1 MSGTKIAII
10 QEPSVYLNLEA
21 SVEKALKL
29 IHEAVTVGKADIVV
43 FGETWF
49 GGYPSWLDY
58 IPNVARWNYEPIKTV
73 WVETFEN
80 AMEIGDRFM
89 ERLAQ
94 AAKEE
99 NVFLIFG
106 FNEAIRQGKGNG
118 TLYNAILMID
128 EQGIVRNHHRKLMPT
143 FTEKLLYG
151 LGDAHGLSAVKTPH
165 GRLGALVCWEHWM
178 PLTRQAMHDEAED
191 IHFALWPTV
200 HEMHQIA
207 SRQYA
212 FEGRCFVVSVGQ
224 LLRSEDLPPILLL
237 EAEKAQMKLPEL
249 VLNGGSCV
257 VGPDG
262 FYLLEPQFN
271 VGGILYV
278 DMPAH
283 KKILAERM
291 NLATS
296 GHYQRWD
303 LFDFRVDKKRM
314 F

>member
-1 MSGTKIAII
+1 MKPTKIAII
-10 QEPSVYLNLEA
+10 QESSIYLNLA
-21 SVEKALKL
+21 SSIEKALK
-29 IHEAVTVGKADIVV
+29 IIREAADNKADILV

-58 IPNVARWNYEPIKTV
+58 IPNAARWNYTPIKKV
-73 WVETFEN
+73 WTDTFEN
-80 AMEIGDRFM
+80 AMEIDGK
-89 ERLAQ
+89 EIAILAK
-94 AAKEE
+94 AAKKAKI
-99 NVFLIFG
+99 FLVFG
-106 FNEAIRQGKGNG
+106 FNEAIREGRGNG

-128 EQGIVRNHHRKLMPT
+128 QDGKIRNHHRKLMPT
-143 FTEKLLYG
+143 YTEKLVYG
-151 LGDAHGLSAVKTPH
+151 LGDAAGLKAVETSF

-224 LLRSEDLPPILLL
+224 ILASASLPLALQK
-237 EAEKAQMKLPEL
+237 EAKNSGEKLPEY

-257 VGPDG
+257 IGPDG
-262 FYLLEPQFN
+262 FYLMEPQFDI
-271 VGGILYV
+271 GGILYV
-278 DMPAH
+278 DLPDMNTNT
-283 KKILAERM
+283 AERM
-291 NLATS
+291 NLSTS

-303 LFDFRVDKKRM
+303 IFDLKINKKRL

>member
-1 MSGTKIAII
+1 MKSTKIAIV
-10 QEPSVYLNLEA
+10 QKSGVFLNLKESIALAINLIKEA
-21 SVEKALKL
+21 AENGAN
-29 IHEAVTVGKADIVV
+29 IVV

-49 GGYPSWLDY
+49 GGYPSWLDH
-58 IPNVARWNYEPIKTV
+58 IPNAARWNYQPIKQV
-73 WVETFEN
+73 WADTFNN
-80 AMEIGDRFM
+80 AMELDGK
-89 ERLAQ
+89 EVELLAKS
-94 AAKEE
+94 AKE
-99 NVFLIFG
+99 NKVFLVFG
-106 FNEAIRQGKGNG
+106 LNEAIKKGKGNG

-128 EQGIVRNHHRKLMPT
+128 RQGIVQNHHRKLMPT
-143 FTEKLLYG
+143 YTEKLVYG
-151 LGDAHGLSAVKTPH
+151 HGDGAGLNAVETEF

-224 LLRSEDLPPILLL
+224 ILASKDLPKSLLD
-237 EAEKAQMKLPEL
+237 EVQDGNPLPEYL
-249 VLNGGSCV
+249 LTGGSCV

-262 FYLLEPQFN
+262 FFILEPQFGQN
-271 VGGILYV
+271 KILYV
-278 DMPAH
+278 DLDVD
-283 KKILAERM
+283 KNTAERM

-303 LFDFRVDKKRM
+303 VFDFKVNKNREN
-314 F
+314 